1 MVVIVQVIAGDSRC
15 VVTVNYSFVRMVYDF
30 FLCVLD
36 VATIHSNEKKTIED
50 QNGKRVR
57 L

>member
-1 MVVIVQVIAGDSRC
+1 VVVVVYVIAGDSKC

-30 FLCVLD
+30 CVYVLD
-36 VATIHSNEKKTIED
+36 VAAIHSIERKTVED
-50 QNGKRVR
+50 QTGKRVR